1 MFRVA
6 NGPFS
11 FRERRMCFWT
21 LRQKTL
27 ERAQKRFGEKVERE
41 RERERERK
49 KRVVFFVVLSSSPL
63 WFKKRPKKD
72 QTKQKREY
80 LIKAQHHP

>member
-6 NGPFS
+6 NGPLS
-11 FRERRMCFWT
+11 FRERRMCF
-21 LRQKTL
+21 RQSARKSA
-27 ERAQKRFGEKVERE
+27 ERKSRE
-41 RERERERK
+41 RERE
-49 KRVVFFVVLSSSPL
+49 KRVKVFFVVLSSSPL

-80 LIKAQHHP
+80 LKAQHHP

>member
-1 MFRVA
+1 MLLDFETKDIRA
-6 NGPFS
+6 RAKALW
-11 FRERRMCFWT
+11 RES
-21 LRQKTL
+21 
-27 ERAQKRFGEKVERE
+27 RE
-41 RERERERK
+41 REREREKK